1 MFLITGG
8 SCTALCSLMLSVF
21 FVADIDY
28 FPVDTEVVFD
38 LEESSK
44 LISIKLP
51 EDDVFFEANKTFEV
65 YLTATPGVFISPIG
79 FAYATI
85 LNDDEPLTGL

>member
-1 MFLITGG
+1 MFVDVK
-8 SCTALCSLMLSVF
+8 CF
-21 FVADIDY
+21 FFIADIDY
-28 FPVDTEVVFD
+28 FPVDTEVIFD